1 MGCASTVCRSDLL
14 IKLEMQSDDKN
25 CVTLETRDEN
35 KIKLHTHAQLQST
48 LLGVAVDTVCKSVPS
63 LVDLLVILFGLVWLE
78 F

>member
-25 CVTLETRDEN
+25 CVTLQTRDEN

-48 LLGVAVDTVCKSVPS
+48 LLGVAVEMMTSMEILSVKVFS
-63 LVDLLVILFGLVWLE
+63 LLLTFL
-78 F
+78 